1 MLLGVG
7 LGLGFWFFF
16 WICIS
21 GWLCLCHWTSNISLS
36 VPLHIFTW
44 LLERI
49 VAFSCS
55 CCAWP
60 GSLCWFHLQGRGTRE
75 QQGPAQTRCCSRG
88 PSGQEA
94 ALPVGTQHAFSMWW
108 DWMVQLFSFCFS
120 CISRNIKEIVIKKKN
135 QNCSRWRAA
144 CKIQTP
150 KARLKALA
158 RLSGINSKMSAFF
171 LLDRFVTFPFL
182 SLLYITCSTG
192 IAYCGK
198 NSYLQMLTGDLAAA
212 ERSCLKQP
220 GVVPDF
226 PLCLHSPQHGTGQGE
241 WVSGCWGI
249 TQRHGF
255 TATPGLAVISA
266 LAQRNCIS
274 RKCSHPLQG
283 LSPTKSHK
291 SCSVNMTLCSVRW
304 WGAMISQ
311 GIAKP

>member
-1 MLLGVG
+1 M
-7 LGLGFWFFF
+7 
-16 WICIS
+16 
-21 GWLCLCHWTSNISLS
+21 
-36 VPLHIFTW
+36 PLHIFTW
-44 LLERI
+44 LLGIWRELWPFLVHAVLDLAACVGSTCRAG
-49 VAFSCS
+49 VPGSSRAQHKPGAAHGVLLARRQHCLLGPSTLSPCGGTEWSSCS
-55 CCAWP
+55 PSA
-60 GSLCWFHLQGRGTRE
+60 SAAFQGILR
-75 QQGPAQTRCCSRG
+75 
-88 PSGQEA
+88 
-94 ALPVGTQHAFSMWW
+94 
-108 DWMVQLFSFCFS
+108 
-120 CISRNIKEIVIKKKN
+120 KKVIKKKN
-135 QNCSRWRAA
+135 QNCSRWRAS

-158 RLSGINSKMSAFF
+158 RLSGINSKMSALF

-182 SLLYITCSTG
+182 SLLYITCSSG

-249 TQRHGF
+249 TPGF

-274 RKCSHPLQG
+274 QKCSHPLQG

-311 GIAKP
+311 GLAKP